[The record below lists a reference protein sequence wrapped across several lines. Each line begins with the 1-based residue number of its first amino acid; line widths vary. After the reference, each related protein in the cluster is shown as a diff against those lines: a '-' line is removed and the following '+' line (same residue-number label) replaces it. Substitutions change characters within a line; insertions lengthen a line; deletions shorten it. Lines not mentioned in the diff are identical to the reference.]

1 MTLRSLAQLAQLD
14 QWVCWRWMKEDD
26 ADPKRPKRRAKP
38 RTEGATKV
46 PFTPQGKYASTA
58 DPATWS
64 SHAACLEAARGGKK
78 FDGVGFVFAEGGGL
92 FGVDLDNC
100 IQNDVDGRLVSREAR
115 GIIAELDSYAEISP
129 SGTGVKIF
137 CAGTVTDAL
146 KAKIADWDAS
156 IEVYGWGRFFTVTGD
171 HYVKSPDQI
180 TNAEDAIR
188 AIIARYR
195 PAPKIPDRPATRQAI
210 QDTGYQREWADRVLE
225 RATAIVSSAYTGG
238 KHAARIKAA
247 RLAGGLIPLGLADE
261 GTIINILYDAQ
272 QPTANHKQELRAITD
287 GIAYGAAN
295 PLEAPAPPK
304 QPCFDQGWALCPD
317 HGRALQRSKNG
328 NGWRCGVRDSSAAS
342 GFCAFWW
349 RGDGYA
355 PPAQIEAAPPLP
367 AHARPINIIHASEL
381 ASLPPTEWLIENEL
395 AARSVAMLYGASG
408 TGKSFKTV
416 DWAMRLG
423 QTHTVLYVAA
433 EGANGYNKRVMA
445 WCEHHRASI
454 GKTYF
459 ITHAI
464 NLMDHLYVESII
476 GAAAGLA
483 PDLIIF
489 DTMAR
494 SAEGADENSS
504 RDMGIYHAACD
515 RIKTEL
521 DCTVLYVHH
530 TGKDGMA
537 YRGSSALKGAA
548 DQVIALKKEDDQII
562 LTWDKNKDEKDG
574 QTQKITL
581 LPVANSLVAVP
592 TDSITD
598 RYEAGLSSLQR
609 TVLELLINPI
619 FEYAGASSQQIKD
632 GCDFSSTSAM
642 YKVLGNLK
650 RRGYIEQGGK
660 REKYTITYKGHQAL
674 AGEPDETYKTVD
686 GYGDADSDSA
696 AADRTLLDIVA
707 EKINALLFDEAQTL
721 AAGVMSSSRQAAAM
735 VRIQQLR
742 IAHAEQAPLA
752 TSSGDP
758 AVNVDNEALAIQ
770 HLDNA
775 LAGMAMDENA
785 DPRYVNNELADYEDI
800 CHRNGLT
807 AVWHRRKPD
816 YERAD
821 AWLTIHMPALEDGE

>member
-1 MTLRSLAQLAQLD
+1 MTLRSLAHLAQLD

-26 ADPKRPKRRAKP
+26 TDPKRPKRRAKP

-46 PFTPQGKYASTA
+46 PFTPAGRYASTT

-78 FDGVGFVFAEGGGL
+78 FDGIGFVFAEGGGL
-92 FGVDLDNC
+92 FGVDLDGC
-100 IQNDVDGRLVSREAR
+100 IIDGVIALEALE
-115 GIIAELDSYAEISP
+115 IIQQLDSYAEVSP
-129 SGTGVKIF
+129 SGNGVKIF
-137 CAGTVTDAL
+137 CAGQPGDKLTATPIGVGDIT
-146 KAKIADWDAS
+146 
-156 IEVYGWGRFFTVTGD
+156 IEIYQQWRFFTVTGD
-171 HYVKSPDQI
+171 HLETSPDQI
-180 TNAEDAIR
+180 NNAEHAGTDLL
-188 AIIARYR
+188 ARYK
-195 PAPKIPDRPATRQAI
+195 PAPKIPDRPAARPASSESA
-210 QDTGYQREWADRVLE
+210 GYRREWADRVLE

-272 QPTANHKQELRAITD
+272 EPTANHKQELRAITD

-381 ASLPPTEWLIENEL
+381 ASLPATEWLIENEL

-464 NLMDHLYVESII
+464 NLMDRGYVDSII
-476 GAAAGLA
+476 GAAGGLA

-598 RYEAGLSSLQR
+598 HYETGLSSLQR
-609 TVLELLINPI
+609 TVLELLVNPI

-632 GCDFSSTSAM
+632 GGDFSSTSAM

-650 RRGYIEQGGK
+650 RRGYIGQGGK

-707 EKINALLFDEAQTL
+707 EKVNALLFDEAQTL
-721 AAGVMSSSRQAAAM
+721 AAGVMSTSRQAAAM

-742 IAHAEQAPLA
+742 IAHAEQAPLMVA
-752 TSSGDP
+752 DP
-758 AVNVDNEALAIQ
+758 AVNVDNEALALQ

-785 DPRYVNNELADYEDI
+785 DPAYVNNELADYEDI

-807 AVWHRRKPD
+807 TVWHRRKPD